1 MKINERKTNLMKNW
15 MNAELLEL
23 EINKTEYH
31 IFGFYSDGGYVGDG
45 IISGHLTFKEPK
57 PPEEPTGELS

>member
-1 MKINERKTNLMKNW
+1 MKNW